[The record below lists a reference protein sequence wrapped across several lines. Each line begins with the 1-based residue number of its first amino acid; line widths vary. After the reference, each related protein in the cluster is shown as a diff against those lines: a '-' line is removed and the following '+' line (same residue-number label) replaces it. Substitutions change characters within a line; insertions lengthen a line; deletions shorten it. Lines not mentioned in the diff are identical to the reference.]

1 MQIQNVSGNWQ
12 LFLIVMCFSA
22 KLRAVEQNAGCG
34 IRPCVPIMA
43 YPARENHEIM
53 CQWNS
58 LSILLA
64 LKLPL
69 RLAGVKL
76 SLNQVW
82 NPRMIY

>member
-1 MQIQNVSGNWQ
+1 
-12 LFLIVMCFSA
+12 
-22 KLRAVEQNAGCG
+22 
-34 IRPCVPIMA
+34 MA

-82 NPRMIY
+82 ESKDDLLKDKMRIRLQP

>member
-1 MQIQNVSGNWQ
+1 
-12 LFLIVMCFSA
+12 
-22 KLRAVEQNAGCG
+22 
-34 IRPCVPIMA
+34 MA

-76 SLNQVW
+76 SGLESKDDLLKDKMRIRLQ
-82 NPRMIY
+82 P